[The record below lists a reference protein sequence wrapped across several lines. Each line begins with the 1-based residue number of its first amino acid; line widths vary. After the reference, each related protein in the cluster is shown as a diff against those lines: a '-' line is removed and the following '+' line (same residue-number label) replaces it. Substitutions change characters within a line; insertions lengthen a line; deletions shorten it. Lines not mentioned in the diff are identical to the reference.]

1 MALGENNMAYQI
13 VSGLHIGT
21 AVSALVFGL
30 CVLLVRKGTRLHKQL
45 GYAYF
50 FNMLGL
56 NLSALSIYQL
66 TGHFGPFHG
75 AAAASL
81 LTLIAG
87 FIPAY
92 LHLPRGHWLD
102 FHYEFMNWSY
112 VGLIAAGVSEAAT
125 RLPSAPFWPAVAA
138 SMFAVF
144 LLGGILIARGRAK
157 YTFEARAS
165 AVQNDEALDLAA
177 AFKRRN
183 AACN

>member
-1 MALGENNMAYQI
+1 MVYQFA
-13 VSGLHIGT
+13 SGFHIGT
-21 AVSALVFGL
+21 AVSALVLGL
-30 CVLLVRKGTRLHKQL
+30 CVVLARKGTRLHKQL

-56 NLSALSIYQL
+56 NISALFIYQL

-75 AAAASL
+75 AALASL
-81 LTLIAG
+81 LTLIAE

-92 LHLPRGHWLD
+92 LNLPRGRWLD

-125 RLPSAPFWPAVAA
+125 RLPSAPFWPAVIA

-144 LLGGILIARGRAK
+144 WLGGILISRGRSK
-157 YTFEARAS
+157 YNFEALAS
-165 AVQNDEALDLAA
+165 AFQADTPMDFST
-177 AFKRRN
+177 AFKRRR
-183 AACN
+183 AKTCN

>member
-1 MALGENNMAYQI
+1 MAYQI
-13 VSGLHIGT
+13 ISGLHIGT

-56 NLSALSIYQL
+56 NISALFIYQL

-75 AAAASL
+75 AALASL

-92 LHLPRGHWLD
+92 LHLPRGRWLD

-112 VGLIAAGVSEAAT
+112 VGLIAAGVSEATT
-125 RLPSAPFWPAVAA
+125 RLPSAPFWPAVVA

-144 LLGGILIARGRAK
+144 LIGGMLIVRGRAK
-157 YTFEARAS
+157 YNFEAMAS
-165 AVQNDEALDLAA
+165 AAQANEPMDLVN
-177 AFKRRN
+177 AFKRRR

>member
-1 MALGENNMAYQI
+1 MVYQI
-13 VSGLHIGT
+13 ASGFHIGT
-21 AVSALVFGL
+21 AVSALIFGL

-50 FNMLGL
+50 FNMMGL
-56 NLSALSIYQL
+56 NISALLIYRL

-75 AAAASL
+75 AALASL

-87 FIPAY
+87 FVPAY
-92 LHLPRGHWLD
+92 LRLPRGRWLE

-125 RLPSAPFWPAVAA
+125 RLPSAPFWPAVIA

-144 LLGGILIARGRAK
+144 FTGGMLIVRGRAK
-157 YTFEARAS
+157 YNFEAMVS
-165 AVQNDEALDLAA
+165 AAHPDIPLSLAE
-177 AFKRRN
+177 AFKRRR
-183 AACN
+183 AACD